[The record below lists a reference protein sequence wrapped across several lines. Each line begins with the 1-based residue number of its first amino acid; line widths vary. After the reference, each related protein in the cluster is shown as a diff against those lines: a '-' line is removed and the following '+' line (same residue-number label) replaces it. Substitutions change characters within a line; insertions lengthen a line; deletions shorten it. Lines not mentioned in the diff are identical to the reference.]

1 MDTEE
6 TADRA
11 PVSVKWADLEDAFDF
26 VNSAKKGEN
35 VARLSLASGQ
45 IELQSVWTELWAEET
60 ETKAAGGETLDIPH
74 KTDLGLGRD
83 LVLWFVEEV
92 IPEQLDD
99 VAEIFQKRGAYAK
112 FRALLEEEGLTQ
124 QWYLFEAEAEK
135 QGLKS
140 WCEENGISILDDSAD

>member
-1 MDTEE
+1 MGNAP
-6 TADRA
+6 TAV
-11 PVSVKWADLEDAFDF
+11 PWQDLLHAFTF
-26 VNSAKKGEN
+26 VNSAQKGEN
-35 VARLSLASGQ
+35 IARLSLGSGQ
-45 IELQSVWTELWAEET
+45 IELRSVWTELWAEEAGT
-60 ETKAAGGETLDIPH
+60 EETGGETVDIPH

-135 QGLKS
+135 QGLRS
-140 WCEENGISILDDSAD
+140 WCEENGIPVLDDSAD